1 MAGSKEQAREED
13 VCSCQISEESPRRD
27 FCSGPATPESL
38 AKSFKCLSVSGICN
52 PSSDSTDEME
62 EQRGDETR
70 TEPLRTTGV
79 FSQWQ
84 CKKEWDEGWK
94 PG

>member
-1 MAGSKEQAREED
+1 
-13 VCSCQISEESPRRD
+13 
-27 FCSGPATPESL
+27 
-38 AKSFKCLSVSGICN
+38 
-52 PSSDSTDEME
+52 ME

-70 TEPLRTTGV
+70 TEPHRTTGV